1 MNTPAPWRVF
11 NPRLRTNPSSERRLL
26 VLHPDGER
34 IIARMDEGFVNGK
47 GAMTLEEREANARL
61 IAAAPELLAA
71 CQQALEALTPWNNHE
86 EQEANIKLQIAIKL
100 ATQP

>member
-1 MNTPAPWRVF
+1 MKPHFTPSPWKAKKIRGNHWVIEGDSPHLKGKWQTVCEL
-11 NPRLRTNPSSERRLL
+11 NGPW
-26 VLHPDGER
+26 
-34 IIARMDEGFVNGK
+34 DEKNYK
-47 GAMTLEEREANARL
+47 ANARL